1 MWHSLRFRLLL
12 TIVGVAL
19 IAIAAVALVA
29 NQGVWQQFQF
39 FLRRDSLAELNLIAE
54 VWAERSGGLEP
65 AELQA
70 LSEELGRQYGV
81 ELALIDESGRVS
93 LASEPG
99 LVGAD
104 EVLHRPENL
113 PAGAAVLQIRS
124 PGRPVDTVW
133 FMAAETAAGPPDY
146 LFVTGTGPS
155 LESWNV
161 PLVGGESELPAG
173 PSTTV
178 GAVPAGLAAAGPVDV
193 IGPAAL
199 VPPRDSQ
206 ELFLGAVTRT
216 FLLAVGGALLIAVA
230 LSVELSRRI
239 LRPVQDLTGAA
250 RKLELGDLGQRVAV
264 RRGDEIGQLAHA
276 FNAMAS
282 ALQQQEAWRREMIS
296 DVAHELRTPLA
307 NIRGYL
313 EGIRDEVIAPEPAT
327 IRSLHE
333 EALLLGRLVDDLQ
346 ELSLA
351 EAGQLRLARQ
361 PLQVAE
367 VVAQVIQAMAPM
379 AQAHRVT
386 LAAAIAPDLPPV
398 QADPER
404 VGQVLRNLLN
414 NAIAYSQAGGQVR
427 VVAEGS
433 SDRPGVTVYVQDTG
447 PGIAP
452 EHLPRVFDRFYR
464 TDESRARASGGA
476 GLGLAIA
483 KAVVELHG
491 GRIWVE
497 SEPGRGA
504 TFSFSL
510 PAGRPQ

>member
-12 TIVGVAL
+12 TIVGVAM
-19 IAIAAVALVA
+19 IAIAAVVLFA
-29 NQGVWQQFQF
+29 NQGVWRQFQF
-39 FLRRDSLAELNLIAE
+39 FLQRDSLAELNQIAE
-54 VWAERSGGLEP
+54 IWAARSAGLEP

-70 LSEELGRQYGV
+70 LAEELGRQYGV
-81 ELALIDESGRVS
+81 ELTLSDESGRVT

-99 LVGAD
+99 LVGAAGGG
-104 EVLHRPENL
+104 PETL

-124 PGRPVDTVW
+124 AGRAVDTVW
-133 FMAAETAAGPPDY
+133 FMAQKTAAGPPEY
-146 LFVTGTGPS
+146 HFVSGTGAS
-155 LESWNV
+155 LESWSV
-161 PLVGGESELPAG
+161 PFVGNEPEPPAASSLSASVG
-173 PSTTV
+173 PDERV
-178 GAVPAGLAAAGPVDV
+178 GSGPVQV

-199 VPPRDSQ
+199 VPPLDSQ
-206 ELFLGAVTRT
+206 ELFLGEVART
-216 FLLAVGGALLIAVA
+216 FLLAVGGALLIALA
-230 LSVELSRRI
+230 LSLELSRRI
-239 LRPVQDLTGAA
+239 LRPVQELTGAA
-250 RKLELGDLGQRVAV
+250 RKMERGDLGQRVAV

-313 EGIRDEVIAPEPAT
+313 EAMRDEVIAPEPAT

-361 PLQVAE
+361 PVQVAE
-367 VVAQVIQAMAPM
+367 VVGRVIQVMAPM
-379 AQAHRVT
+379 AQAHCVAV
-386 LAAAIAPDLPPV
+386 AAAVPPDLPAV
-398 QADPER
+398 QADPQR

-414 NAIAYSQAGGQVR
+414 NAVTYTPAGGQVR
-427 VVAEGS
+427 VTAEVLAGEAGKDAAVAIH
-433 SDRPGVTVYVQDTG
+433 VQDSG

-464 TDESRARASGGA
+464 ADASRARASGGA
-476 GLGLAIA
+476 GLGLTIA
-483 KAVVELHG
+483 RVLVELHG

-497 SEPGRGA
+497 SQPGRGA
-504 TFSFSL
+504 TFSFTL
-510 PAGRPQ
+510 PA